1 MSEIGDN
8 ALLKNYVSE
17 GKQKRKEKYREEEKI
32 VRDIQWGREQW
43 VKRKREFF
51 FFFTQVVSLSVNLYL
66 I

>member
-32 VRDIQWGREQW
+32 VRDIQ
-43 VKRKREFF
+43 
-51 FFFTQVVSLSVNLYL
+51 
-66 I
+66 